1 MQDNKALLENQ
12 FSDHPNPVMH
22 GVVDALF
29 SDSPTGCALLGQR
42 NVAQVEAAATL
53 GEILSHQ
60 DTEWVK
66 ELYKKD

>member
-1 MQDNKALLENQ
+1 
-12 FSDHPNPVMH
+12 
-22 GVVDALF
+22 
-29 SDSPTGCALLGQR
+29 LGQR

-66 ELYKKD
+66 ELYKKG